1 MDAKTAAL
9 TIGISRAL
17 LRRHALDYEKVFQ
30 AMPRNANNNARFYEE
45 GFCETVIEARELR
58 RQGLCTSILHAFECI
73 RDDNV
78 PVIEK
83 PRVLVP
89 KDNDEFVDLIARID
103 KLQEH
108 IERLERIQ
116 TPQLLAPSGEWGWWN
131 KLVPFLI
138 AVLAVVGFG
147 AIAVIFVW
155 ASELNLF

>member
-9 TIGISRAL
+9 TIGISTAL

-30 AMPRNANNNARFYEE
+30 AMPRNANNNARFYED
-45 GFCETVIEARELR
+45 GFCQTVIEARELR
-58 RQGLCTSILHAFECI
+58 KQGLCTSILHAFECI

-108 IERLERIQ
+108 IERLERAQ

-131 KLVPFLI
+131 KFEPFLI

>member
-9 TIGISRAL
+9 TIGISTAL

-30 AMPRNANNNARFYEE
+30 AMPRNANNNARFYED

-58 RQGLCTSILHAFECI
+58 KQGLCTSILHAFECI

-103 KLQEH
+103 KLQKH
-108 IERLERIQ
+108 IERLEGSQ
-116 TPQLLAPSGEWGWWN
+116 VPQLLAPSGEWGWWER
-131 KLVPFLI
+131 LQ
-138 AVLAVVGFG
+138 AVLLAVLVLAGFG